1 MLNAFRRPQD
11 RYGSSA
17 TVESPYQRAAQEWDN
32 RIGSAVA
39 QAKNW
44 RLAAFCALGLAAL
57 SLGGFIYQASNTN
70 IATFVVPID
79 KYGRPGR
86 IEVAGQSYKPSTAE
100 TGYFLADWV
109 TRTRSKS
116 IDAII
121 IRDNWTAAYRFV
133 AGSAIGQLNDYAKT
147 HDPFA
152 NAGAQ
157 AVSVEIVSVLARS
170 PNTYQVQ
177 WRETTFDQGATRA
190 TENWT
195 GLFTAKINAPK
206 NETEL
211 RANPLGIYIT
221 SFQWSRE
228 L

>member
-17 TVESPYQRAAQEWDN
+17 PVESPYQRAAQEWDN

-44 RLAAFCALGLAAL
+44 RLAAFCSLGLAAL

-70 IATFVVPID
+70 IATFVVRID

-116 IDAII
+116 IDAIV

-206 NETEL
+206 NEAEL

>member
-1 MLNAFRRPQD
+1 MLNAFRRPND

-17 TVESPYQRAAQEWDN
+17 PVASPYQRAAQEWDN
-32 RIGSAVA
+32 RIGSAVV

-44 RLAAFCALGLAAL
+44 RLAAFGAIGLAAL
-57 SLGGFIYQASNTN
+57 SLGGFIYQSGNTN
-70 IATFVVPID
+70 IATYVVPVD

-86 IEVAGQSYKPSTAE
+86 IELAGRTYTPSTAE

-109 TRTRSKS
+109 KLTRSKS
-116 IDAII
+116 IDPIV
-121 IRDNWTAAYRFV
+121 IRDNWTGAYRFV
-133 AGSAIGQLNDYAKT
+133 AGPAIGQLNDYAKT

-152 NAGAQ
+152 NAGSQ
-157 AVSVEIVSVLARS
+157 AVNVEIVSVLARS

-177 WRETTFDQGATRA
+177 WRETTYDQGVSSA

-195 GLFTAKINAPK
+195 GLFTAKINPPK
-206 NETEL
+206 NEAEL
-211 RANPLGIYIT
+211 RANPLGIFIT

>member
-17 TVESPYQRAAQEWDN
+17 PVESPYQRAAQEWDN

-44 RLAAFCALGLAAL
+44 RLAAFCSLGLAAL

-86 IEVAGQSYKPSTAE
+86 IEVAGQSYNPSTAE

-116 IDAII
+116 IDAIV

-206 NETEL
+206 NEAEL

>member
-17 TVESPYQRAAQEWDN
+17 PVESPYQRAAQEWDN

-44 RLAAFCALGLAAL
+44 RLAAFCSLGLAAL

-86 IEVAGQSYKPSTAE
+86 IEIAGQSYKPSTAE

-116 IDAII
+116 IDAIV

-170 PNTYQVQ
+170 PSTYQVQ

-206 NETEL
+206 NEAEL

-221 SFQWSRE
+221 SFQWSQE

>member
-17 TVESPYQRAAQEWDN
+17 PVESPYQRAAQEWDN

-44 RLAAFCALGLAAL
+44 RLAAFCSLGLAAL
-57 SLGGFIYQASNTN
+57 SLGGFIYQASNIN

-116 IDAII
+116 IDAIV

-206 NETEL
+206 NEAEL